1 MCTVTSHLFSDFKRG
16 TKPKFRCTKCNKTS
30 ASMLELHTHIAECA
44 SVGKQVTVPVPMV
57 KKSTK
62 YKVKTIKG
70 RKKAPLAM
78 TAGYEA
84 FYGDDRVA
92 GHDTE
97 RHRKKRRKNF
107 ELLYNPLHHVR
118 RRELTQVLEIHNC
131 GGCHQQFKTISLLE
145 RHVRVCKQK
154 DKLKEMRAMSSSLD
168 ANCCDDDD
176 DDDEYAYNPNKH
188 MCIYCLKQFTYFGT
202 LRNHV
207 SDWCQVRTDFIE
219 HGDLLDDE
227 WEESLEVKGSGR
239 KKEGRLSRQSSFSS
253 LNGRDVGEGNKK
265 GAEPKWKE
273 SESSMD
279 SFAEHRRS
287 MSTSEDSRCDTTD
300 DVESS
305 RESTSFKQES
315 TGDCLKQSE
324 NDSEP
329 FSCLSKAN
337 GRIEDLG
344 RSDFQVENKEY
355 DSDGR
360 MDNDRAELTKDMTE
374 VKSEKKA
381 EDSENGQ
388 SCDIEDK
395 PGPSETVAVVP
406 QLENSCTK
414 VAQKREGDGN
424 GTGQILQSF
433 DEPTSPSGQLA
444 NQATPFKIPNSS
456 GFAKVM

>member
-1 MCTVTSHLFSDFKRG
+1 
-16 TKPKFRCTKCNKTS
+16 
-30 ASMLELHTHIAECA
+30 MLELHTHIAECA
-44 SVGKQVTVPVPMV
+44 AEGKDVIVPVPMV

-78 TAGYEA
+78 TPGYEA
-84 FYGDDRVA
+84 FYGDERVA
-92 GHDTE
+92 SHDSAQE

-145 RHVRVCKQK
+145 RHVRVCSQK

-202 LRNHV
+202 LRKHV
-207 SDWCQVRTDFIE
+207 SDWCQVRTDFVE

-253 LNGRDVGEGNKK
+253 LNGRDVGEGTKK
-265 GAEPKWKE
+265 GAEPKWKDG
-273 SESSMD
+273 ESSMD
-279 SFAEHRRS
+279 SFREQRRS
-287 MSTSEDSRCDTTD
+287 MSTSEDSRCDATD

-305 RESTSFKQES
+305 RESTSYKQETTS
-315 TGDCLKQSE
+315 DCLKQGGK
-324 NDSEP
+324 DSEP
-329 FSCLSKAN
+329 FSCLSRPN
-337 GRIEDLG
+337 GEFEELG
-344 RSDFQVENKEY
+344 KSEFQEEKKEGESGD
-355 DSDGR
+355 DSTG
-360 MDNDRAELTKDMTE
+360 NDRSEFTKNITD
-374 VKSEKKA
+374 VKSEEKVD
-381 EDSENGQ
+381 DSENDR
-388 SCDIEDK
+388 SCDIQEQ
-395 PGPSETVAVVP
+395 PGPSETAAVVP
-406 QLENSCTK
+406 QLENRSSK
-414 VAQKREGDGN
+414 AELKPEGDDN
-424 GTGQILQSF
+424 GTCQIVQSC
-433 DEPTSPSGQLA
+433 DVPASPRDQLSS
-444 NQATPFKIPNSS
+444 QASPFKIPNSS